1 MAGRKKTSPVES
13 IGYVPEENLGA
24 KGATTG
30 RLGRVRDRALDACM
44 RMLDGV
50 SADAALEQTFRKARD
65 LGPSERAQ
73 VSDLVYGLAR
83 SLRNIDDRLERAA
96 KSTGRKLEMV
106 DGPVR
111 TRLRLLVLE
120 SDMGASLEELEARDP
135 YAVKR
140 LPGLFERITSG
151 RLPPPKTKSAAE
163 SIGLEWSLPD
173 WLASRLVKS
182 FGEARAEGVARAL
195 HGRAPVT
202 LRVDTHRTTRDA
214 LLVRIREAHGV
225 EARPTSRSPLGIVL
239 PSHARVRSWPEF
251 EEGLLDLQDEGSQL
265 VALALGAAPGE
276 LVVDAC
282 AGAGGKTL
290 TLASLMKN
298 TGRVLSFDPDAHKLQ
313 ELKRRARRA
322 GLTNIETHAT
332 DFGSF
337 PPELAGRADR
347 VLVDAPCTGSGRLRR
362 QPDARW
368 RFTEAQVL
376 AFPGLQVRLL
386 QRAIDAVRPGGVI
399 VYATCSL
406 LEEENEG
413 VLQRVLAEDPRV
425 RPAPL
430 GDTLGELLGPEKSQS
445 TLRLGPGPGPEDPDG
460 FFLAL
465 LRRVPA

>member
-1 MAGRKKTSPVES
+1 MTGRKKTSPAES
-13 IGYVPEENLGA
+13 IGYVPESNLGA

-96 KSTGRKLEMV
+96 KSTGRKLELV
-106 DGPVR
+106 EGPVR

-120 SDMGASLEELEARDP
+120 ADMGASLKELEARDP

-151 RLPPPKTKSAAE
+151 RLPPPKVKTKEEA
-163 SIGLEWSLPD
+163 IGLQWSLPD
-173 WLASRLVKS
+173 WLVTRLVRS
-182 FGEARAEGVARAL
+182 FGAARAEEIARAL

-202 LRVDTHRTTRDA
+202 LRVDTSRISREEM
-214 LLVRIREAHGV
+214 LRRIREAHGL
-225 EARPTSRSPLGIVL
+225 EARATDHSPLGIVL
-239 PSHARVRSWPEF
+239 PAHARVRAWPEF
-251 EEGLLDLQDEGSQL
+251 EEGLVDLQDEGSQL
-265 VALALGAAPGE
+265 VALALGVRPGE
-276 LVVDAC
+276 VVVDAC

-298 TGRVLSFDPDAHKLQ
+298 SGRVLSFDPDANKLQ
-313 ELKRRARRA
+313 ELKKRARRA
-322 GLTNIETHAT
+322 GLTNIETHAV

-368 RFTEAQVL
+368 RFSEAQVTG
-376 AFPGLQVRLL
+376 FPGLQARLL
-386 QRAIDAVRPGGVI
+386 QRAIDAVRPGGLI

-406 LEEENEG
+406 LEEENEH
-413 VLQRVLAEDPRV
+413 VLQRVLDEDPRV
-425 RPAPL
+425 RPASLPE
-430 GDTLGELLGPEKSQS
+430 TLPGLWPTELPQS
-445 TLRLGPGPGPEDPDG
+445 ALRLGPGPRQEDPDG
-460 FFLAL
+460 FFIAL
-465 LRRVPA
+465 LRRQDT